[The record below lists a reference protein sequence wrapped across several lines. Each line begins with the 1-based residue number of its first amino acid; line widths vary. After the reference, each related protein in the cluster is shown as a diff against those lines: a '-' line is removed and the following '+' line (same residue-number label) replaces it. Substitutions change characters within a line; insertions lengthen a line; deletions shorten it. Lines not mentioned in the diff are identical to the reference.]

1 MPLNKATV
9 KRASLLLLLVFLV
22 ITITHP
28 GTASS
33 IFSYKDAD
41 FKGSEKSYPGPLQE

>member
-1 MPLNKATV
+1 MPLDKAAV

-22 ITITHP
+22 VTVTYP

-33 IFSYKDAD
+33 IVSYKDVN
-41 FKGSEKSYPGPLQE
+41 FKRSEKSYPGSLRE

>member
-9 KRASLLLLLVFLV
+9 KRASLLLLVFLV
-22 ITITHP
+22 ITITYP

-33 IFSYKDAD
+33 IFSYKDAN
-41 FKGSEKSYPGPLQE
+41 FKGSEKSYPGSLQE